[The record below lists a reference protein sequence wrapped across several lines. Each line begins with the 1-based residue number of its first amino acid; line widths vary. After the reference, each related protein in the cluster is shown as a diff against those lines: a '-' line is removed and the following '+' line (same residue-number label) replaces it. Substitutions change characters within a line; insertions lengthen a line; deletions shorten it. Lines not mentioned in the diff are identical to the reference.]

1 MRIDLYNSAASQIST
16 EPNSQQV
23 SAQNT
28 GNSGQVD
35 NTEDRATLTSDST
48 SVGSLVST
56 ALNSPQVRQDKVD
69 SLRQAVSSGQYQL
82 DPQKIAASMI
92 DEQA

>member
-1 MRIDLYNSAASQIST
+1 MRIDLYNSAASQISS

-28 GNSGQVD
+28 ANSGQVG
-35 NTEDRATLTSDST
+35 TEDRATLTSDST

-56 ALNSPQVRQDKVD
+56 ALKSPQVRQDKVD

-82 DPQKIAASMI
+82 DPQKIAASMV

>member
-28 GNSGQVD
+28 GNSGHVD

-48 SVGSLVST
+48 SVGSLVSK
-56 ALNSPQVRQDKVD
+56 ALSSPQVRQDKVD